1 MISLVVA
8 PLFESIKEFL
18 SKLNNEYQAIKID
31 EQIVLP
37 TCLLAKHTLI
47 ALLGIALASLPDKVL
62 N

>member
-1 MISLVVA
+1 MPGFKKKGRCSNIVLPLSMISLVVA

-37 TCLLAKHTLI
+37 TCLLA
-47 ALLGIALASLPDKVL
+47 
-62 N
+62 

>member
-37 TCLLAKHTLI
+37 TCLLAKHTLNRSAWNYLSI
-47 ALLGIALASLPDKVL
+47 SS
-62 N
+62 